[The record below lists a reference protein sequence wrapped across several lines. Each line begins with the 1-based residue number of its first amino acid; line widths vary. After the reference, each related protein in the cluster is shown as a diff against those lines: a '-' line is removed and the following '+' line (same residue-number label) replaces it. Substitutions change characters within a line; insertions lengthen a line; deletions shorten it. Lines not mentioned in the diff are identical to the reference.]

1 MATDAH
7 TRDSPDDVGR
17 GIEIEMR
24 HRSNWL
30 AKSAPAGAAVM
41 RDVGELVFSGEPPAG
56 ASIVDCLRVAWHEA
70 RSEAHCAY
78 ELWHAERGADAYIVY
93 RAAQDRAD
101 AAQDA
106 FAQLA
111 LAAQ

>member
-1 MATDAH
+1 
-7 TRDSPDDVGR
+7 
-17 GIEIEMR
+17 MR
-24 HRSNWL
+24 QGMSWL
-30 AKSAPAGAAVM
+30 ATSVTIGVPVTG
-41 RDVGELVFSGEPPAG
+41 DVGELVFSGELPPD
-56 ASIVDCLRVAWHEA
+56 ASIIDCLRVAWGEA
-70 RSEAHCAY
+70 RSEANCAY

-111 LAAQ
+111 RQAR